1 MLAIVIVFGLIAVA
15 LYIATFVILGQNK
28 GSTEDWN
35 IIKSNLTKVWIMT
48 ISASIA
54 LFIATTMYYKE
65 VQGRDYFMLFML
77 GIACLSFSLS
87 VCAFGISMIAK

>member
-1 MLAIVIVFGLIAVA
+1 MIAIVIVFGIIALA
-15 LYIATFVILGQNK
+15 LYIATFVMIGQNV

-54 LFIATTMYYKE
+54 LFIASTMYYKE
-65 VQGRDYFMLFML
+65 AQGRDYFMYFIL
-77 GIACLSFSLS
+77 GIACLSLGLS
-87 VCAFGISMIAK
+87 YCSFTITMISK